1 MHRTRIRALL
11 VLLTAAA
18 LVATALPVRGV
29 ASEDARAAQQA
40 VAGMHALDVSLAD
53 GTLNLLGTLPVQSL
67 AVACPPDATP
77 APDDC
82 RARTGTSL
90 VRGLGRVSETYTWS
104 YRMGPPGCPADLG
117 KPLATTAL
125 LAVAGKGEIHVAIAD
140 GDRCIEME
148 PLRNEPQSFRV
159 TGGTGS
165 YQGASGGGTVER
177 AISAG
182 SGTEKWIGTLTVPGL
197 EFDTNPPTL
206 SGATSRT
213 VRAKR
218 GAKNARVVFKVTAQ
232 DAKDGSVP
240 VSCTARSGSRFTIGR
255 VRISCSAQDT
265 SGNAATA
272 SFVVNVRK
280 AS

>member
-1 MHRTRIRALL
+1 MNGTKIRAVL

-18 LVATALPVRGV
+18 LMAAALPVRGA
-29 ASEDARAAQQA
+29 ASEDARRAEQA
-40 VAGMHALDVSLAD
+40 VAGTLALDASLAD

-67 AVACPPDATP
+67 AVACPPGGTP

-90 VRGLGRVSETYTWS
+90 VRGLGRVSERYTWS
-104 YRMGPPGCPADLG
+104 YRMGPPACPADLG
-117 KPLATTAL
+117 KPLATIAL
-125 LAVAGKGEIHVAIAD
+125 LTVAGKGEIHVAIAD

-165 YQGASGGGTVER
+165 FMGASGGGTVER
-177 AISAG
+177 TISAG

-197 EFDTNPPTL
+197 EFDTTPPTL
-206 SGATSRT
+206 SGATSMT
-213 VRAKR
+213 VKAKR
-218 GAKNARVVFKVTAQ
+218 GAKSARVVFKVTAQ
-232 DAKDGSVP
+232 DSKDGSVP
-240 VSCTARSGSRFTIGR
+240 VSCTTRSGSRFSIGHT
-255 VRISCSAQDT
+255 RISCSAQDT
-265 SGNAATA
+265 SGNTATA
-272 SFVVNVRK
+272 SFVVTVRK